1 MLAEGSSHGMS
12 LYGLALAPPYTAT
25 RDRAT
30 RSTAGQ
36 PLRERDDGRRHRQ
49 KVDGEPHRDDNR
61 RDRLRRRMHP
71 AERAEV
77 VERDAADDAELNQ
90 PTRNI
95 RTDDQQRQRKP
106 PPQRRYERTTRRTH

>member
-1 MLAEGSSHGMS
+1 MREDDGVAFLAEALDFGAQVEAREILAEGSSHGIS

-61 RDRLRRRMHP
+61 RDRLRSEEHTS
-71 AERAEV
+71 
-77 VERDAADDAELNQ
+77 ELQ
-90 PTRNI
+90 SLMRLS
-95 RTDDQQRQRKP
+95 
-106 PPQRRYERTTRRTH
+106 YAVF